1 MTTDVTLNG
10 TALSSAVPSAKVL
23 GVTRELLGRR
33 RFNRIDIPG
42 RAGSWHYDEEPGDRE
57 LVVGLD
63 IQADTFAARRA
74 AVRALAYWCDV
85 GAVSRLIVDDETDR
99 YHDAIVANGD
109 SSEWLNNATI
119 DLRFLVGPY
128 ALAIASTSTSISA
141 AGGTGSGSF
150 AVGDEVTAEP
160 VIELTPAGGTL
171 TGFTLTINGY
181 ALTWAGPDV
190 IAATESLTVNAIS
203 STVTLG
209 ANDDVDLTGAYD
221 VLALSMSDVSGEFPL
236 ILEGT
241 ASWSLEYTGTA
252 TSVAAS
258 VEWRERF
265 R

>member
-1 MTTDVTLNG
+1 MTTDVTLNNV
-10 TALSSAVPSAKVL
+10 ALSSAVPSAKVL
-23 GVTRELLGRR
+23 GVRRELLGRR

-57 LVVGLD
+57 LIIGLD
-63 IQADTFAARRA
+63 IQADTFAARRT

-85 GAVSRLIVDDETDR
+85 GAVSRLIIDDETDR
-99 YHDAIVANGD
+99 YHDAIIANGD
-109 SSEWLNNATI
+109 TAEWLNNATI

-128 ALAIASTSTSISA
+128 ALAIATTTQAISA
-141 AGGTGSGSF
+141 AGGSGSGSF

-160 VIELTPAGGTL
+160 VIELQAVGGTL

-190 IAATESLTVNAIS
+190 IAAGEFITVNAIS

-221 VLALSMSDVSGEFPL
+221 TVSLSMTDVSGEFPL

-241 ASWSLEYTGTA
+241 ATWSLTYTGTA
-252 TSVAAS
+252 TSVTA
-258 VEWRERF
+258 ELQWRERF